1 MTALVRPP
9 LLLAGLLL
17 ALAVLPLPEFWIT
30 LANYIGLSAIVA
42 LGLVLLTG
50 IGGMTSFGQAAF
62 VGIGAYT
69 SAYLNLRYGCS
80 PWLGLVAGLALTGAT
95 ALALGAITMRLS
107 GHYLP
112 LGTIAWGLS
121 LFYLFGNLEFLGKYD
136 GLNGIAPIAI
146 GPWSLQSGRAICG
159 LIWVVVLGAA
169 LALRHLLD
177 SRSGRAMRALNG
189 SALMAESMA
198 VDTARLRIVCFV
210 LAALLASMSGWLY
223 AHMQRAV
230 NPTPFGLN
238 AGIEYLFMAVIGGAG
253 QVGGALLGAAV
264 LTILKDRLQ
273 SMLPALLGSSGNY
286 EVIVFGVLMVVMLQ
300 HARDGLWPLLQRAL
314 QRWVPPHAIRQPG
327 TGSVAPALPQRL
339 PAAPGTLLMQVDQL
353 GKRFGGLVAVD
364 GISLSLH
371 AGEILGLIGPNGAGK
386 STLFNLLSG
395 VIASER
401 GEVSL
406 LFDGRLQRIERLPSR
421 QIARRGLSRSFQ
433 QVRLLPGM
441 SVLDNVALGAHSR
454 GQRGVVAAMC
464 RTNRREEASLFALAH
479 SQLERVG
486 LGAQM
491 YQDAGSLA
499 LGQQRLLEIARA
511 LCSDPTVLLLD
522 EPAAGLRHHEKR
534 ALAALLRTLRDD
546 GMGILLVEHDM
557 EFVMQLTDR
566 LVVMEF
572 GRCIAAGTPAQ
583 VQADPAVLQAYLGA
597 ID

>member
-1 MTALVRPP
+1 
-9 LLLAGLLL
+9 
-17 ALAVLPLPEFWIT
+17 
-30 LANYIGLSAIVA
+30 
-42 LGLVLLTG
+42 
-50 IGGMTSFGQAAF
+50 
-62 VGIGAYT
+62 
-69 SAYLNLRYGCS
+69 
-80 PWLGLVAGLALTGAT
+80 
-95 ALALGAITMRLS
+95 
-107 GHYLP
+107 
-112 LGTIAWGLS
+112 
-121 LFYLFGNLEFLGKYD
+121 LFYLFGNLDFLGKYD

-189 SALMAESMA
+189 SALMAESMG

-210 LAALLASMSGWLY
+210 LAALLASVSGWLY

-253 QVGGALLGAAV
+253 HVGGALLGAAV

-273 SMLPALLGSSGNY
+273 SILPALLGSSGNY

-300 HARDGLWPLLQRAL
+300 HARDGLWPLLHSAL
-314 QRWVPPHAIRQPG
+314 QRWLPPRAMRRRDADE
-327 TGSVAPALPQRL
+327 TGGMAHALPQRL
-339 PAAPGTLLMQVDQL
+339 PAAPGTLLLQVDQL

-364 GISLSLH
+364 AISLSLH
-371 AGEILGLIGPNGAGK
+371 AGEILGPIGPNGAGK

-401 GEVSL
+401 GEVRL
-406 LFDGRLQRIERLPSR
+406 LYDGQLQRTERLPSR

-441 SVLDNVALGAHSR
+441 SVLDNVALGAHLR
-454 GQRGVVAAMC
+454 GRRGVVAAIC
-464 RTNRREEASLFALAH
+464 RTNRREEASLFALAR

-486 LGAQM
+486 LAAQM
-491 YQDAGSLA
+491 HQDAGSLA

-511 LCSDPTVLLLD
+511 LCSDPSVLLLD

-534 ALAALLRTLRDD
+534 ALAALLRVLRDD